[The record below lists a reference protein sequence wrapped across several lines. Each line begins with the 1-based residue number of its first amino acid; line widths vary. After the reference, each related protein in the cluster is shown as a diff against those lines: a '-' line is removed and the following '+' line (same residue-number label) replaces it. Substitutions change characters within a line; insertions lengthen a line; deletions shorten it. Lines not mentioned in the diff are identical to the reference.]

1 MGDFNINIVNYE
13 TNCLIKDLVDTMY
26 SYYAHPMIT
35 VPTRVTETTAT
46 LIDNIFTNVLGKTMK
61 SGVLSMDIADHCPIF
76 LITFKEQTKQ
86 STTLYHKYKRK
97 INETNRAKFKLKV
110 GKYTW
115 TEILQSLDPQK
126 AFTL

>member
-1 MGDFNINIVNYE
+1 
-13 TNCLIKDLVDTMY
+13 
-26 SYYAHPMIT
+26 
-35 VPTRVTETTAT
+35 
-46 LIDNIFTNVLGKTMK
+46 MK

-115 TEILQSLDPQK
+115 TEILQSVDPQK
-126 AFTL
+126 AFTLFSEYLSQAYDFSFPLHLVSPKPHHTPIKPWITPSIMKSLNT